1 MNIIKKQLSELLNA
15 EMDRKDFLRNVG
27 IGVVALTGLGT
38 ALKLLSNQQPKQ
50 DSTNLGYG
58 GSAYG
63 GDAAAK
69 KAS

>member
-38 ALKLLSNQQPKQ
+38 ALKLLSNQQQKQ
-50 DSTNLGYG
+50 ESTNLGYG
-58 GSAYG
+58 NSAYG
-63 GDAAAK
+63 GDAAVK